1 MENSKTNGFERP
13 LFTKLG
19 FFTKKGYIIY
29 SIYYLLIDYIFVLY
43 FGIDKQKILLFGIPY
58 TITSVLLYNIAF
70 FGGLYLLSK
79 INDLFGID
87 FSDSQIIRDNP
98 NPMITPLF
106 TKTGFLDFQ
115 NYISERISKKWI
127 PISAGILTVIIVV
140 TGVYSPFILF
150 QGDEWIENFPELG
163 TNEVYYPY
171 LILRIF
177 PYSLTAIWFLFCVIS
192 MLFLIVEFM
201 IIFNTL
207 GNFSG
212 LSLSRLSKY
221 LDSNSSSILSDQ
233 SEIVRFSIK
242 RFRRRSRIIPEL
254 FLKINIGVSVATF
267 IIALLFSVYISNI
280 VLPGAKNFANY
291 FFFTFLSAMMTFNVI
306 VFLFPQ
312 YSLHRHLERVKNS
325 FLDKFEEIYEIKKF
339 QYLNFAFVENLEEKN
354 LLLGELQI
362 LHQLIVDIEEISTW
376 PFNYNHLTT
385 LIIGLI
391 FPFLPL
397 LFEILFIN

>member
-1 MENSKTNGFERP
+1 MENSKNNWFERP

-19 FFTKKGYIIY
+19 FFTKKGYIVY
-29 SIYYLLIDYIFVLY
+29 SIYYLVIDYIFVLY
-43 FGIDKQKILLFGIPY
+43 FGIDKQKILLFGLPY
-58 TITSVLLYNIAF
+58 TITSISLYNIAF

-87 FSDSQIIRDNP
+87 FSDSQIIHDNTS
-98 NPMITPLF
+98 PMITQLF

-115 NYISERISKKWI
+115 TYISERISKKWI
-127 PISAGILTVIIVV
+127 PISAGILTVIIVA

-150 QGDEWIENFPELG
+150 QADEWIENFPELG
-163 TNEVYYPY
+163 TNEVFFPY
-171 LILRIF
+171 LVLRII
-177 PYSLTAIWFLFCVIS
+177 PYSLTAVWFLFCVIS

-212 LSLSRLSKY
+212 LSLSKLSEY
-221 LDSNSSSILSDQ
+221 LNSDPSSILSDQ
-233 SEIVRFSIK
+233 SDIVRFSIK

-254 FLKINIGVSVATF
+254 FLKINIGVSIATF
-267 IIALLFSVYISNI
+267 IIALLFSVYTSNI
-280 VLPGAKNFANY
+280 ILPEAKNFANY
-291 FFFTFLSAMMTFNVI
+291 FFFTFLSAMMIFNLT

-312 YSLHRHLERVKNS
+312 YSLHRHLESVKNS
-325 FLDKFEEIYEIKKF
+325 FLEKFEEIYEIKKF
-339 QYLNFAFVENLEEKN
+339 QYLDFAFVENLEKKN
-354 LLLGELQI
+354 LLLGELQT